1 MGFLSLRRAQA
12 TLVAVLSLLTAV
24 ASSVEEDRL
33 QRAQAP
39 AAVASVVM
47 LQALEHRLNSCGTQ
61 A

>member
-39 AAVASVVM
+39 AAVASVM